1 MSTLFDVFEDF
12 MLSREAELCGPHTI
26 DLYRRMI
33 KPFLA
38 FAADRPLS
46 NRRVWKFMATVADR
60 DLSSACIAEVARA
73 VRIFIRVARQEGWI
87 EGPVKV
93 PIPRLAQMRMAEL
106 CPSSDL
112 QRAGSV
118 TACERSG
125 NHPHR
130 HTLGH
135 VRQRETA
142 LKIRLPLSSFAG
154 PPED

>member
-1 MSTLFDVFEDF
+1 MSTLFDAFEDF
-12 MLSREAELCGPHTI
+12 ILSREAELCSPQTI
-26 DLYRRMI
+26 DFYRRMLN
-33 KPFLA
+33 PFLA
-38 FAADRPLS
+38 FAADWPLS
-46 NRRVWKFMATVADR
+46 NRVVREFLATVVQWGV
-60 DLSSACIAEVARA
+60 SAATVHAHARA
-73 VRIFIRVARQEGWI
+73 VRAFVRFAYQEGWI
-87 EGPVKV
+87 EERVRV

-112 QRAGSV
+112 RRAGSV

-142 LKIRLPLSSFAG
+142 SKIHLPLSSFAR